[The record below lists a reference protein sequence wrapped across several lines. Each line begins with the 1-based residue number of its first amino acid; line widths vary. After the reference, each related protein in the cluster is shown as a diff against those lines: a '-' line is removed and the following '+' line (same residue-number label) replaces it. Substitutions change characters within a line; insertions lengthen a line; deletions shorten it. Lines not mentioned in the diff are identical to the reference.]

1 VNDKS
6 FPVSGRHIGFF
17 MEDLLPLNI
26 AIYSSAVFSRSHRV
40 CSGCFVMRMTV
51 KAKCIL
57 LCVVELKTGKPT
69 TSLGVK

>member
-1 VNDKS
+1 MNDKS

-26 AIYSSAVFSRSHRV
+26 AIYSSGVFSRSRRV
-40 CSGCFVMRMTV
+40 CSGCFVMRMTI
-51 KAKCIL
+51 KAKCIV
-57 LCVVELKTGKPT
+57 LCVIEFKTGKST